1 MNWWVIIA
9 TFVAV
14 NLDFFFI
21 LLLLLKK
28 HRLGSVIL
36 GYLIGVLFLVTI
48 SYLAGQVLAK
58 FLPEW
63 LLGVLG
69 ILPIWMALHDDDDD
83 AKAGKQHNPV
93 ITVLITYLSVCA
105 GCNLSIFLP
114 VLTGV
119 SLSHFW
125 AVLVVIGICTVIVVC
140 LLKLFGEI
148 PFINHFMT
156 KYSEILMK
164 IVYIGVGLYVFWDS
178 GLINHLLKFIS

>member
-1 MNWWVIIA
+1 MNWWIIIA
-9 TFVAV
+9 TFIAV

-28 HRLGSVIL
+28 YRLSSVIA
-36 GYLIGVLFLVTI
+36 GYLIGVLLLITL
-48 SYLAGQVLAK
+48 SYVAGQILAK

-69 ILPIWMALHDDDDD
+69 ILPIWMALHDDDDE
-83 AKAGKQHNPV
+83 GNQTESHRPMV
-93 ITVLITYLSVCA
+93 TVLITYLSVCA

-114 VLTGV
+114 VLTGIKV
-119 SLSHFW
+119 SQFL

-148 PFINHFMT
+148 PVINHFMT

-178 GLINHLLKFIS
+178 GLISHLFKFIS

>member
-9 TFVAV
+9 TFIAV

-28 HRLGSVIL
+28 YRLGSVIL

-63 LLGVLG
+63 LLGILG

-83 AKAGKQHNPV
+83 TKQSGTHNPI
-93 ITVLITYLSVCA
+93 ITVLVTYLSVCA

-114 VLTGV
+114 VLTGIHV
-119 SLSHFW
+119 SQFL
-125 AVLVVIGICTVIVVC
+125 AVLIVIGICTVIVVC
-140 LLKLFGEI
+140 LLKLFGQI
-148 PFINHFMT
+148 PVINHFMT

-178 GLINHLLKFIS
+178 GLISHLFHFIS